1 MLQNI
6 IGIYPAYHGGHHVAN
21 IISTDP
27 IYSSRI
33 DSDSYSSVHINAHVN
48 VNNLG
53 RLRKDMI
60 DQLVEN
66 IDFYTNQNNV
76 FNAHFGDFCFIKT
89 SGLLDKFPNKKYY
102 LIEFPKDNNELD
114 NLIRRRAFAHHDF
127 TYYDY
132 MYYYGEFRH
141 CHNSDII
148 KCIVGEEP
156 LSIPVENVYTDDC
169 KILIKTLNDGL
180 NINIDYDT
188 IQPLHEKWWTK
199 VLESVAKLPLPP
211 SETGVIIGSK

>member
-1 MLQNI
+1 M
-6 IGIYPAYHGGHHVAN
+6 
-21 IISTDP
+21 
-27 IYSSRI
+27 
-33 DSDSYSSVHINAHVN
+33 
-48 VNNLG
+48 
-53 RLRKDMI
+53 
-60 DQLVEN
+60 
-66 IDFYTNQNNV
+66 
-76 FNAHFGDFCFIKT
+76 
-89 SGLLDKFPNKKYY
+89 
-102 LIEFPKDNNELD
+102 
-114 NLIRRRAFAHHDF
+114 IRRRAFAHHDF